1 MCIRDSL
8 IIVIFRNRMLVLAEL
23 RYRLLAADLHAV
35 AVEAVGAEA
44 LGLLP
49 FAISQLILLKM
60 LQPSSGCHVWLI
72 ARGWSVDGAFVG
84 EVLVGLVARPAIVI
98 LGLLALKRFGKVCAT
113 GLVVLAV
120 FAVAFAAPAG

>member
-1 MCIRDSL
+1 
-8 IIVIFRNRMLVLAEL
+8 MLVLAEL

-72 ARGWSVDGAFVG
+72 ARGWSVDGVFVG